1 MSIWLCCG
9 EECAITYTK
18 VIAVVAIV
26 TRRKK
31 KKEERENVAVV
42 KNAPVHVAVVSPTDT
57 GPVLSLV
64 PWRHS
69 VAGPD
74 GAAAVF
80 AMCFA
85 NALSAHR
92 ETLRAAPGLSAGG
105 CALWFAQR

>member
-1 MSIWLCCG
+1 M
-9 EECAITYTK
+9 
-18 VIAVVAIV
+18 
-26 TRRKK
+26 
-31 KKEERENVAVV
+31 
-42 KNAPVHVAVVSPTDT
+42 AVVSPTDT

-74 GAAAVF
+74 GAVAVF